1 MSIRVLVVDD
11 QAIVRAGFT
20 AIIGGEPDMEVVGQA
35 ADGAEA
41 LRAVPECRPDVVL
54 MDIRMPGVD
63 GLAASRELAAAKS
76 PARVLVLTTFHR
88 DEYVFGALR
97 AGASG
102 FLLKDCEPQELV
114 DAVRTVAGGEALL
127 APAVTRRLIDA
138 FATGAINPPPGEDG
152 RLEPLTQR
160 ERDVLLRIAT
170 GLSNT
175 EIGAALGIGTATVK
189 THVNSLLGKL
199 GLRDRV
205 QATIFAYD
213 TGLVRPGEA
222 PPPQG

>member
-63 GLAASRELAAAKS
+63 GLAASRELAAAGS

-102 FLLKDCEPQELV
+102 FLLKDCQPQELV
-114 DAVRTVAGGEALL
+114 DAVRTVADGEALL

-138 FATGAINPPPGEDG
+138 FATGAINPPSGEDD

-160 ERDVLLRIAT
+160 ERDVLLRIAK

-222 PPPQG
+222 PPPKG